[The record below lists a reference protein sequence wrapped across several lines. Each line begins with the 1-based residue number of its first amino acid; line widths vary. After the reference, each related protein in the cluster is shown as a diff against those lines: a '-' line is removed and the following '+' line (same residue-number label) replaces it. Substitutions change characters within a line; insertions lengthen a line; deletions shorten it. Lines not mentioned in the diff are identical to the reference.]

1 MAIIGAYL
9 FFWSQEIV
17 QKAGFRGCVIEFK
30 PNRNLECAYVN
41 LHYENPLRAAGGK
54 DVSSTSLNKSELR
67 QTPDGFLKYYL
78 RQPGSDADVAYKFAP
93 TLHLHSVFGW
103 VCCFALSV
111 HSRGAGTGRAA
122 QGLET
127 IFRSSLFDR

>member
-1 MAIIGAYL
+1 MAIIGAHL

-30 PNRNLECAYVN
+30 TNRNLKCAYVN
-41 LHYENPLRAAGGK
+41 LHYENPLRASGGK

-93 TLHLHSVFGW
+93 TLHLHSFRIRLGV
-103 VCCFALSV
+103 LLRTQRTLKR
-111 HSRGAGTGRAA
+111 SRYGPSGAG
-122 QGLET
+122 
-127 IFRSSLFDR
+127 S